1 MRTYTAGNLLATRAL
16 ADRIARSLNYKKKG
30 KTFVDKL
37 TIRNSSEI
45 SGARSLSRKRTAL
58 LKATFTKPRWIAR
71 TAAADNYAEYNA
83 LIDSFPCFK
92 LR

>member
-1 MRTYTAGNLLATRAL
+1 M
-16 ADRIARSLNYKKKG
+16 
-30 KTFVDKL
+30 DKL

-71 TAAADNYAEYNA
+71 TAAADNYAEYKA
-83 LIDSFPCFK
+83 LIDSFPSFK